1 MSTPQPRSA
10 TDLTHS
16 DGGREIPLDTART
29 WVEFPD
35 PEGPVAAPGSDG
47 SDAAEQVFRCDLTWL
62 TSSWTC
68 IFGRGCR
75 GIYADR
81 PDDGCCTLGAHFSDT
96 DDEER
101 VAGFVARLT
110 PDLWQ
115 HAAAGLADGWTET
128 DDEGARKTRVVDGAC
143 VFQNRPGF
151 APGAFADGAGCALHA
166 LALAEGREPL
176 EAKPDVC
183 WQLPVRRSYATIE
196 RPDGT
201 SYQQVTIAEYD
212 RRGWGAGGHDLD
224 WYCTGNTAAHVGR
237 EPVYVSLRA
246 ELVELVGQA
255 AYDVLADHCAAV
267 LAARRSLPLTVHPAT
282 TSAAS
287 ASASAASAS
296 AAAAN
301 GRARGPAGGRSAAK
315 AGTTAGAT
323 ADGKANGK
331 RAPRG

>member
-1 MSTPQPRSA
+1 VATTRSRSA
-10 TDLTHS
+10 TALTHG
-16 DGGREIPLDTART
+16 DEGRELPLDTART

-35 PEGPVAAPGSDG
+35 PDGPVATAGGDGSDG
-47 SDAAEQVFRCDLTWL
+47 AEQVFRCDLTWL

-96 DDEER
+96 DDETR
-101 VAGFVARLT
+101 VAGFVDRLT
-110 PDLWQ
+110 PELWQ
-115 HAAAGLADGWTET
+115 HAAAGRADGWTET
-128 DDEGARKTRVVDGAC
+128 DEDGARKTRVVDGAC
-143 VFQNRPGF
+143 IFQNRPGF
-151 APGAFADGAGCALHA
+151 APSAFADGAGCALHA

-176 EAKPDVC
+176 ETKPDVC

-201 SYQQVTIAEYD
+201 SYLQVTVAEYD

-224 WYCTGNTAAHVGR
+224 WYCTGNTAAHVGS

-246 ELVELVGQA
+246 ELVELIGQA
-255 AYDVLADHCAAV
+255 AYDVLAKHCEAV
-267 LAARRSLPLTVHPAT
+267 LAARRTLPLTVHPAT
-282 TSAAS
+282 SSAVGA
-287 ASASAASAS
+287 
-296 AAAAN
+296 
-301 GRARGPAGGRSAAK
+301 AAK
-315 AGTTAGAT
+315 ANGKRNAAGTAKGNGTAS
-323 ADGKANGK
+323 GK